1 MVSENLLPPG
11 SLLGS
16 RPPSNPAWLEDARR
30 TSQITRVAVSNAMNL
45 APTDPFAVR
54 LTGAV
59 HSGALAEL
67 ARLLDEQPE
76 LTKARIAGRRGGW
89 RTPLH
94 VATDWPGYFP
104 NGPAVVRLLIEA
116 GADPSA
122 PSADGP
128 SETPLHWAASSDDVE
143 VAAVLIDGGAD
154 IEARGASIAGGG
166 PLDNAVGYG
175 CWHVARLL
183 VERGA
188 RVDSL
193 WQAAALGMIERVVM
207 FLGADPPPAQEEL
220 DEAFWQACHG
230 GQLRMAELLLARG
243 ADVNAIPR
251 YSDQSPLDIAGS
263 TDTRHGQLVSWL
275 RERGATSANRAAP
288 EQ

>member
-1 MVSENLLPPG
+1 
-11 SLLGS
+11 
-16 RPPSNPAWLEDARR
+16 
-30 TSQITRVAVSNAMNL
+30 MNL
-45 APTDPFAVR
+45 APSDPAAVR

-59 HSGALAEL
+59 HSGALGEL
-67 ARLLDEQPE
+67 ERLLDEQPG
-76 LTKARIAGRRGGW
+76 LAKARIAGWRGGW

-94 VATDWPGYFP
+94 LVADWPGYFP

-143 VAAVLIDGGAD
+143 VAAALIDGGAD
-154 IEARGASIAGGG
+154 IEAPGASIGGAG
-166 PLDNAVGYG
+166 PLGNAIGYG
-175 CWHVARLL
+175 CWHVARML

-188 RVDSL
+188 RVDAL
-193 WQAAALGMIERVVM
+193 WQAAALGITERVVQ
-207 FLGADPPPAQEEL
+207 FLAADPPPAQEEL

-243 ADVNAIPR
+243 ADINAMPG
-251 YSDQSPLDIAGS
+251 YSDQAPLDIAGA
-263 TDTRHGQLVSWL
+263 TETRRGQLVRWL
-275 RERGATSANRAAP
+275 RERGAKPAHGPAP
-288 EQ
+288 GQ